1 MKHGGFLF
9 TQLSPFLFAPLLMG
23 RYNSQN
29 IHGWANNMISIPEL
43 LIYKRVA
50 LVVIYLVLALVLFL
64 RRRDPMRPIYWL
76 LCFFLAS
83 AGWYLALVVFPA
95 NENGVLPTITLAP
108 LLLATLLLWPTTT
121 AYLQA
126 QPSRWWLPLG
136 LVATAAVFVIDQY
149 TPPTYLVWPQLRVL
163 PTVGGLVVVGGW
175 LLFNLFTLGRTWL
188 SYRRANFP
196 WHANRYLMW
205 LTGVTLVLVGDLL
218 AFTADVTIIFVGELI
233 RLLGVSW
240 LAYVVSSYIRFD
252 IRTRFRTVLVYTIIA
267 LVSAL
272 PATALFFLFLWLNGW
287 LEIQYTAALVII
299 VASVAFLFYQPYR
312 RLVERI
318 VYRYLIGREFQ
329 TSQLSR
335 NYSQS
340 VSRMLDMEQ
349 LASSSIGFLSDLFDV
364 QRGALLLISPKND
377 AFEVEPI
384 PAMGQIPRQKRLFPN
399 TSPFLLELTHRHE
412 PLLQYEIDF
421 NHDYRPIKHEVHSWL
436 AELAMELY
444 IPIQSAGQL
453 TGIIALGPKSSGHIY
468 QANELEAVQL
478 LGDQTVAPLA
488 NARLYSEVE
497 QQNEKV
503 RLLNED
509 LVSQN
514 ERLEI
519 MDKVKSDFITIASH
533 ELRTPL
539 TQVKGYADIL
549 GVMNEEN
556 SLTREQTR
564 QIVGHINRA
573 TRQLEKLI
581 SAMLDASQID
591 VDEMHMTFVQT
602 QMRLVINLSLE
613 PLVKA
618 MRERRITLVEEGI
631 DGLPALYA
639 DSKRLV
645 QAFTNLLGNA
655 VKYTPDGG
663 KITVR
668 GNLLGG
674 DGSER
679 YLQIAIIDTGIGIDL
694 QYQTLIFEKFFRI
707 GDPQL
712 HSTGSTKFLGAG
724 PGLGLP
730 IAKGVIEGHGGR
742 IWVES
747 EGEDMQRFPGSTF
760 SIILPL
766 TPPKMPEMPTPNG
779 MKDTQERPAWLIG

>member
-1 MKHGGFLF
+1 
-9 TQLSPFLFAPLLMG
+9 
-23 RYNSQN
+23 
-29 IHGWANNMISIPEL
+29 MIGLEEIL
-43 LIYKRVA
+43 VYKRVA
-50 LVVIYLVLALVLFL
+50 LVLVYLVLALVLFL

-76 LCFFLAS
+76 LASLLAS
-83 AGWYLALVVFPA
+83 AVWYLFLIIFPVTQVSPAVMALP
-95 NENGVLPTITLAP
+95 EITLKP
-108 LLLATLLLWPTTT
+108 LLLATVWLWPTTM

-126 QPSRWWLPLG
+126 RPSKWWLLWG
-136 LVATAAVFVIDQY
+136 LAAVGVTSLLDIYIDSQG
-149 TPPTYLVWPQLRVL
+149 LMWPGTRIY
-163 PTVGGLVVVGGW
+163 PTVGNVTLVGLWAGAYV
-175 LLFNLFTLGRTWL
+175 LMLGRTWL
-188 SYRRANFP
+188 SYRRATFP
-196 WHANRYLMW
+196 WHANRYLLW
-205 LTGVTLVLVGDLL
+205 LTGVGLMLAGDIL
-218 AFTADVTIIFVGELI
+218 AFAADYTIILIGELT
-233 RLLGVSW
+233 RLMGAMWLGYIVSN
-240 LAYVVSSYIRFD
+240 YVRFD
-252 IRTRFRTVLVYTIIA
+252 IRTRFRTVLVYTIVA

-272 PATALFFLFLWLNGW
+272 PATALFYGFLELNQQ
-287 LEIQYTAALVII
+287 LDPIYMVAIVLM
-299 VASVAFLFYQPYR
+299 VASVAFLLYQPYR
-312 RLVERI
+312 RLVERV

-335 NYSQS
+335 NYSQA

-349 LASSSIGFLSDLFDV
+349 LASSGIGFISDLFDI
-364 QRGALLLISPKND
+364 QRGALLLISPAPPEKEGYE
-377 AFEVEPI
+377 AEPI
-384 PAMGQIPRQKRLFPN
+384 PAMGQIPRAKRHFAPN
-399 TSPFLLELTHRHE
+399 SPFIQELLQRNE

-421 NHDYRPIKHEVHSWL
+421 NHDYRAIKQELHSWL
-436 AELAMELY
+436 AELAMELFV
-444 IPIQSAGQL
+444 PIKSAGDL
-453 TGIIALGPKSSGHIY
+453 TGILALGPKSSGHIY
-468 QANELEAVQL
+468 QANELEAIQL

-497 QQNEKV
+497 KQNERV

-591 VDEMHMTFVQT
+591 VDEMHMTFIQT
-602 QMRLVINLSLE
+602 QMRVVINLALE
-613 PLVKA
+613 PMVKA
-618 MRERRITLVEEGI
+618 MRERRITFVEDGI
-631 DGLPALYA
+631 DKLPPFYA

-663 KITVR
+663 KITVQGR
-668 GNLLGG
+668 LLGNP
-674 DGSER
+674 SEE
-679 YLQIAIIDTGIGIDL
+679 QFIQVAIVDTGIGINP

-760 SIILPL
+760 SVILPL
-766 TPPKMPEMPTPNG
+766 TPPKMPEMPVING
-779 MKDTQERPAWLIG
+779 LDTAKERPAWLIG